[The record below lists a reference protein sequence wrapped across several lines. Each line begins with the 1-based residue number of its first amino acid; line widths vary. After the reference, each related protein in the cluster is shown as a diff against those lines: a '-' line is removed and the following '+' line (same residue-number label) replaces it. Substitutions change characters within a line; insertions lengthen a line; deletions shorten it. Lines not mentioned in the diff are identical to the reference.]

1 MKISGLEL
9 SKAGDKYLGRSY
21 QEMDCQAFVEK
32 CMADVGCRR
41 DLGGS
46 NSWYRECMKHGWV
59 GSPEECAKEFGSVPK
74 GALLFILEAVGPKT
88 PAKFR
93 NDGIGDVTHMGI
105 VTGRGDGAIHSSQS
119 RGGVVKSKFKG
130 KTIPN
135 GGWNRVGLLEEFEYG
150 EESRGGTSG
159 TVFLVQHSSNEKG
172 RPLVPQ
178 HSSNEKGR
186 PLVSTGEM
194 EGLDFEE
201 ETMTGIVTAETGRT
215 VNLRKKKGGKLIE
228 RIPIGTEVEIL
239 DYGPEWCRV
248 KAGRYT
254 GWMMTEFI
262 RGFSGRDEPLEPLRG
277 KYFLRRI
284 LNRMNWETIVVA
296 VITAGFAYLGVY
308 SSNRKQAALVAYR
321 LEKLEE
327 KVGKHNNLVERMYK
341 LESRLEAL
349 EGKRS

>member
-1 MKISGLEL
+1 MANKEGVVFLRISGLEF

-32 CMADVGCRR
+32 CMADVGYRK

-105 VTGRGDGAIHSSQS
+105 VTGRGDGAIHSSSS
-119 RGGVVKSKFKG
+119 RGCVATSKFKG

-135 GGWNRVGLLEEFEYG
+135 GGWNRVGLLNQFDYE
-150 EESRGGTSG
+150 EESRGGTA
-159 TVFLVQHSSNEKG
+159 
-172 RPLVPQ
+172 
-178 HSSNEKGR
+178 
-186 PLVSTGEM
+186 
-194 EGLDFEE
+194 GLDEGGLSTPPSAPVE
-201 ETMTGIVTAETGRT
+201 MTCGAQEDMVMTGIVTAETGRT
-215 VNLRKKKGGKLIE
+215 VNLRKTKGGKLIE

-239 DYGPEWCRV
+239 DYGAEWCRV

-254 GWMMTEFI
+254 GWMMTEFLEVNKNEL
-262 RGFSGRDEPLEPLRG
+262 GNDCCGCDHCGVCLSGGLLQQQ
-277 KYFLRRI
+277 K
-284 LNRMNWETIVVA
+284 
-296 VITAGFAYLGVY
+296 AGCAGGLPAGE
-308 SSNRKQAALVAYR
+308 A
-321 LEKLEE
+321 
-327 KVGKHNNLVERMYK
+327 GG
-341 LESRLEAL
+341 ESREA
-349 EGKRS
+349 

>member
-1 MKISGLEL
+1 MKISGLEF

-32 CMADVGCRR
+32 CMADVGYRK

-119 RGGVVKSKFKG
+119 RGGVVTSQFKG
-130 KTIPN
+130 KTIKN
-135 GGWNRVGLLEEFEYG
+135 GGWNRVGLLNQFDYE
-150 EESRGGTSG
+150 EESRGGTVS
-159 TVFLVQHSSNEKG
+159 
-172 RPLVPQ
+172 RPLVP
-178 HSSNEKGR
+178 
-186 PLVSTGEM
+186 TGEA
-194 EGLDFEE
+194 EGFDFEE

-215 VNLRKKKGGKLIE
+215 VNLRKTKGGKLIE

-239 DYGPEWCRV
+239 DYGAEWCRV

-254 GWMMTEFI
+254 GWMMAEFLEVNKNEL
-262 RGFSGRDEPLEPLRG
+262 GDDCCGCDHCGVCLSGGLFQQQ
-277 KYFLRRI
+277 K
-284 LNRMNWETIVVA
+284 
-296 VITAGFAYLGVY
+296 AGGAGGLPAG
-308 SSNRKQAALVAYR
+308 
-321 LEKLEE
+321 
-327 KVGKHNNLVERMYK
+327 
-341 LESRLEAL
+341 EAGG
-349 EGKRS
+349 EGREA

>member
-1 MKISGLEL
+1 MKISGLEF

-32 CMADVGCRR
+32 CMADVGYRK

-105 VTGRGDGAIHSSQS
+105 VTGRGDGAIHSSSS
-119 RGGVVKSKFKG
+119 RGCVATSKFKG

-150 EESRGGTSG
+150 GISLGGTAEDFDEG
-159 TVFLVQHSSNEKG
+159 DL
-172 RPLVPQ
+172 
-178 HSSNEKGR
+178 
-186 PLVSTGEM
+186 STPPSAPVEM
-194 EGLDFEE
+194 TCGAQEDMV
-201 ETMTGIVTAETGRT
+201 MTGIVTAETGRT

-239 DYGPEWCRV
+239 DYGAEWCRV

-262 RGFSGRDEPLEPLRG
+262 RGLSDRPLNPFGENTYKEKNNKNELGDDCCGCDPSGVCLSGGLLQQQ
-277 KYFLRRI
+277 K
-284 LNRMNWETIVVA
+284 
-296 VITAGFAYLGVY
+296 AGCAGGLPAGE
-308 SSNRKQAALVAYR
+308 A
-321 LEKLEE
+321 
-327 KVGKHNNLVERMYK
+327 GG
-341 LESRLEAL
+341 ESREA
-349 EGKRS
+349 